1 MGSDDLFKKRREGRK
16 TRVSK
21 EKKMRAETWLFVCE
35 GKETEPNY
43 FESLLEYANSKS
55 DKKLRYV
62 VKGTGRNTES
72 LVNSIDD
79 FLSFGDDLQKEVN
92 IPYGKIFAIF
102 DKDSFKKGQFNN
114 AIFLA
119 QKKGYHVLWSNEC
132 IELWFLL
139 HFMPLKS
146 NITREEYF
154 NKLGNILNHTY
165 EKNDDHFAMLNT
177 PDNLKKAVYSAEQLY
192 KEFQYEGS
200 FAKMAPCTTV
210 FQLIYE
216 LESYLGI
223 KL

>member
-92 IPYGKIFAIF
+92 IPYGKIFAIYLQYLIRTLL
-102 DKDSFKKGQFNN
+102 KKGSLIMRFFSPRRRGIMYYGQMN
-114 AIFLA
+114 
-119 QKKGYHVLWSNEC
+119 VLNYGFC
-132 IELWFLL
+132 YTLC
-139 HFMPLKS
+139 H
-146 NITREEYF
+146 
-154 NKLGNILNHTY
+154 
-165 EKNDDHFAMLNT
+165 
-177 PDNLKKAVYSAEQLY
+177 
-192 KEFQYEGS
+192 
-200 FAKMAPCTTV
+200 
-210 FQLIYE
+210 
-216 LESYLGI
+216 
-223 KL
+223 

>member
-79 FLSFGDDLQKEVN
+79 F
-92 IPYGKIFAIF
+92 Y
-102 DKDSFKKGQFNN
+102 
-114 AIFLA
+114 
-119 QKKGYHVLWSNEC
+119 EC

-177 PDNLKKAVYSAEQLY
+177 PDNLKKAVYNCRA
-192 KEFQYEGS
+192 
-200 FAKMAPCTTV
+200 TV
-210 FQLIYE
+210 QRVPI
-216 LESYLGI
+216 
-223 KL
+223 